1 MKNSQFNILKVAAR
15 LIRKYAGIDGNTIKP
30 TIVQDLQSA
39 LTNAS
44 SLSQST
50 GVMPF
55 VSMLKEDGATLAINV
70 KRDGSTVSVSAPSVS
85 PDTGRYGELPGQIK
99 RYLEKNIEVF
109 PGTLNDRSVDYDDVT
124 VTLRF

>member
-1 MKNSQFNILKVAAR
+1 MKNSEFNLFKLAAKFK
-15 LIRKYAGIDGNTIKP
+15 KYSSIDGNKIKP

-39 LTNAS
+39 LANAA
-44 SLSQST
+44 SLSQAT

-70 KRDGSTVSVSAPSVS
+70 KRDGSTVSVSAPSVN
-85 PDTGRYGELPGQIK
+85 PDTGRYAGLSQQVK

-109 PGTLNDRSVDYDDVT
+109 PTVLNDESIDYDDVT